1 MKVVKVLPLAKGVT
15 KEHLTYFTAKEVDI
29 GDIVSIPVRK
39 KHISGIVI
47 EIGDAEIEK
56 ADVKSASFV
65 MKKIDSVKGPSSL
78 PPAFLSAVK
87 EIKEYLASHTGIVLS
102 SLLSETLLKEP
113 VQKKIQYKEVVDD
126 GIMSERLIFQSSFED
141 RISYYKTYVRE
152 SFAKKQSVIICL
164 PTIHDIEHYKD
175 ALKKG
180 IEEYTFIFHSDE
192 RESAQLEHL
201 KKLRGE
207 THPVLLLITPSFLG
221 IPRHDIG
228 TLIIERESSSAFK
241 SLRRPYIDARIFAEL
256 YARHAKMKFILGD
269 TLLRPETLLRK
280 DNGELGEIAPPIF
293 RMTSSER
300 LKLVDTRNEKTEQG
314 FRQAKKVEWR
324 ALSDELVHEIKKT
337 MEYNGHCVLFTL
349 RKGLAP
355 LTVCNDCGTTLP
367 CQKCNAPLVLY
378 KGATPESRV
387 FMCNKCGQESDSHI
401 NCGVCGGW
409 NLAPLGIGTERV
421 LEELK
426 ALFPDTPLYIFDKDS
441 ITTRKKG
448 DALAKQFYKEP
459 RAIAIGTEV
468 VFNYLKHKVRLTAVV
483 SFDSLFSIPS
493 FRINEKALF
502 VLYTLHNLSDH
513 LTLIQTKYPDNDVLK
528 AFIGSNLLELYR
540 EELKIRKILKYPPWS
555 TIIKLSVSGNLTAV
569 EKEQVRLTH
578 EFKDFEGE
586 YCNSFIKRLGD
597 TYMLTMVLK
606 IPRLEWTLSSI
617 SQKGRL
623 NPTLSLLLENQPP
636 YMRII
641 IDPDDV
647 L

>member
-15 KEHLTYFTAKEVDI
+15 KEHLTYFTAKEVAI

-39 KHISGIVI
+39 KYISGIVI
-47 EIGDAEIEK
+47 DCGDAEVEK

-65 MKKIDSVKGPSSL
+65 MKKIDKVKGPSSL

-87 EIKEYLASHTGIVLS
+87 EIKDFLASHTGIVLS

-113 VQKKIQYKEVVDD
+113 AQEKISYKEITDD
-126 GIMSERLIFQSSFED
+126 GIMSERLIFQSSFDD
-141 RISYYKTYVRE
+141 RISYYKTFVRE
-152 SFAKKQSVIICL
+152 SFAKRQSVIICL

-180 IEEYTFIFHSDE
+180 IEEYTYIFHSDE
-192 RESAQLEHL
+192 RESTQLEHL
-201 KKLRGE
+201 KKLRQE
-207 THPVLLLITPSFLG
+207 SHPVLLLITPGFLG
-221 IPRHDIG
+221 IPRHDLG

-241 SLRRPYIDARIFAEL
+241 SLRRPYIDARVFAEL
-256 YARHAKMKFILGD
+256 YAKHAKMKFILGD

-280 DNGELGEIAPPIF
+280 DLGELGEVAPPTF

-300 LKLVDTRNEKTEQG
+300 LKLVDTRKDKNESG
-314 FRQAKKVEWR
+314 FRQTRKVEWR
-324 ALSDELVHEIKKT
+324 ALSDELIREIKRT
-337 MEYNGHCVLFTL
+337 LDHNGHCALFSL

-367 CQKCNAPLVLY
+367 CKKCNAPLVLY
-378 KGATPESRV
+378 KGSTPESRI
-387 FMCNKCGQESDSHI
+387 FMCNKCGEESDSHI
-401 NCGVCGGW
+401 NCTVCGGW
-409 NLAPLGIGTERV
+409 NLAPLGVGVERV
-421 LEELK
+421 IEEIK
-426 ALFPDTPLYIFDKDS
+426 NLFPDIPLYIFDKDT

-448 DALAKQFYKEP
+448 DSLAKQFYKEE
-459 RAIAIGTEV
+459 RAIALGTEIL
-468 VFNYLKHKVRLTAVV
+468 FNYLKHKVRLTAVV

-502 VLYTLHNLSDH
+502 VLYTLHNLSENI
-513 LTLIQTKYPDNDVLK
+513 TMIQTKYPDNDVLK

-555 TIIKLSVSGNLTAV
+555 TIIKLSVSGNLPAV
-569 EKEQVRLTH
+569 EKEQIRLNE
-578 EFKDFEGE
+578 EFKEFEGE
-586 YCNSFIKRLGD
+586 YCNSFIKRIGD
-597 TYMLTMVLK
+597 IYMLTLVLK
-606 IPRLEWTLSSI
+606 VPRLEWTLSSI
-617 SQKGRL
+617 SKKGRL
-623 NPTLSLLLENQPP
+623 NPTLSRLLTQQPP

-641 IDPDDV
+641 VDPDDV